1 MPFSVRVLVEPE
13 VRNYA
18 HTVRMRLDAALVKRG
33 LADSRSD
40 ASRMIEAGHV
50 TVSGAFA
57 DKASRMVA
65 ADEPIQVLVEKRFV
79 SRGGEKLEH
88 ALDHFNIDV
97 SQRSVLDA
105 GVSTGGFTDCVLQ
118 RGAQR
123 VFAVDVGRNQL
134 HERIKSDE
142 RVTWRDGVNARD
154 LTPDDMAFPCSL
166 VVADLSFIS
175 LAKVLPAL
183 LAVVSAEPEYD
194 MAQMVLLVKPQF
206 EAGRV
211 EVSRGKGVITDPEI
225 HAEACS
231 NIAEVVQSLGAEV
244 VGTIESPIKGA
255 EGNTEF
261 LMLVNCPT
269 RSVGLTA

>member
-1 MPFSVRVLVEPE
+1 
-13 VRNYA
+13 
-18 HTVRMRLDAALVKRG
+18 MRLDAALVKRG
-33 LADSRSD
+33 LAESRNE
-40 ASRMIEAGHV
+40 ASKLIEGGHV

-57 DKASRMVA
+57 DKSSRMVGV
-65 ADEPIQVLVEKRFV
+65 DEPIQVLVEKRFV

-88 ALDHFNIDV
+88 ALVHFQV
-97 SQRSVLDA
+97 SVENRSVLDA

-118 RGAQR
+118 HGARR

-134 HERIKSDE
+134 HERIKADT
-142 RVTWRDGVNARD
+142 RVVWRDGVNVRD
-154 LTPDDMAFPCSL
+154 LSEHDMEFPCSL

-183 LAVVSAEPEYD
+183 KSVVSAEDGYETP
-194 MAQMVLLVKPQF
+194 QMILLVKPQF

-211 EVSRGKGVITDPEI
+211 EVSRGKGVITDPAI
-225 HAEACS
+225 HAAACDS
-231 NIAEVVQSLGAEV
+231 VADAVGGLGGVV
-244 VGTIESPIKGA
+244 VGIIESPIKGA

-269 RSVGLTA
+269 RSVGLRV